1 MAEIRKEAQK
11 LQASSQKGKRVE
23 GVGGSGEVC
32 GQTISHVEMRFWE
45 ALVHGVV
52 PRAQLCALLG
62 SRGHP
67 GDGIALFTSGL
78 R

>member
-1 MAEIRKEAQK
+1 M
-11 LQASSQKGKRVE
+11 
-23 GVGGSGEVC
+23 
-32 GQTISHVEMRFWE
+32 EMGFWE